1 MLSVDDACAR
11 ILALAPSLP
20 VESRFLGDAAGRILA
35 TDARAFRNLPP
46 HDNSAMDGYGVRAA
60 DIQTASESEPVL
72 LKVVGRVLPG
82 ADPAPPEA
90 IPLKPGT
97 AVRIMTGAKIP
108 EGVDAVIMRENTD
121 ESGVQS
127 TSESAHGTV
136 KIKVASPA
144 GEAIRRQGEDVR
156 DGDVILVAGTRLGPA
171 QTNLLAAA
179 GHVVV
184 DIKRRPAVAILASGD
199 ELKELGTPTGPDD
212 IVNSNA
218 HAVANA
224 VRAAGGIPQL
234 VGIASDSLDDHV
246 SRIASA
252 SFADVLLTIG
262 GVSMGT
268 HDFVRPAFEE
278 LGVELD
284 FWKVAM
290 RPGKPLAF
298 GRRGHQLVFGLPG
311 NPVSTLV
318 GFELF
323 VRPAI
328 AKMLGQSNVV
338 KQTLK
343 AKLAAGGMKKRVGF
357 RFFARA
363 SVAIVEGR
371 LEARLAG
378 KQGSGQ
384 TSGMAHANALVV
396 IPEDAEAVEAG
407 QEVDVLLLDDR
418 ALFGPPA

>member
-1 MLSVDDACAR
+1 MLSVDDARAR

-20 VESRFLGDAAGRILA
+20 VESRFLGDATGRILA
-35 TDARAFRNLPP
+35 TDAKAFRNLPP
-46 HDNSAMDGYGVRAA
+46 HDNSAMDGYGVRAE
-60 DIQTASESEPVL
+60 DIASASDTAPVA

-82 ADPAPPEA
+82 ADPAPPDSV
-90 IPLKPGT
+90 PLQAGT

-108 EGVDAVIMRENTD
+108 AGVDAVIMRENTD
-121 ESGVQS
+121 EAEV
-127 TSESAHGTV
+127 ESNDETAFGTV

-144 GEAIRRQGEDVR
+144 GEAIRRQGEDVKN
-156 DGDVILVAGTRLGPA
+156 GEVILAAGSRLGPA

-184 DIKRRPAVAILASGD
+184 DIKRRPTVAILASGD
-199 ELKELGTPTGPDD
+199 ELRELGTPTGPDD

-234 VGIASDSLDDHV
+234 VGIAGDSLDDHV
-246 SRIASA
+246 SRIDSA

-268 HDFVRPAFEE
+268 HDFVRPAFEQ

-298 GRRGHQLVFGLPG
+298 GRRGHQIVFGLPG

-328 AKMLGQSNVV
+328 AKMLGQKNVV

-343 AKLAAGGMKKRVGF
+343 AKLANGAMKKRVGF

-363 SVAIVEGR
+363 QVAVVDGR
-371 LEARLAG
+371 FEATLAG

-396 IPEDAEAVEAG
+396 IPEEASEVVEG
-407 QEVDVLLLDDR
+407 QDVDVLLLDGR
-418 ALFGPPA
+418 ALFAPGT

>member
-1 MLSVDDACAR
+1 MLSVDDARAR
-11 ILALAPSLP
+11 ILSNTPDLP
-20 VESRFLGDAAGRILA
+20 QESRFLGDAAGRILA
-35 TDARAFRNLPP
+35 ADAISFRHLPP

-60 DIQTASESEPVL
+60 DLEGATEQNPIA

-82 ADPAPPEA
+82 GELPATGL
-90 IPLKPGT
+90 PLQEGT

-108 EGVDAVIMRENTD
+108 PGVDAVVMRENTD
-121 ESGVQS
+121 ETAVES
-127 TSESAHGTV
+127 TAETESGTV
-136 KIKVASPA
+136 RIRVAAPK
-144 GEAIRRQGEDVR
+144 GEAIRRQGEDVTE
-156 DGDVILVAGTRLGPA
+156 GAVILRAGTALGPA

-184 DIKRRPAVAILASGD
+184 TVKRRPTVAILASGD
-199 ELKELGTPTGPDD
+199 ELRELGTPAGPDD
-212 IVNSNA
+212 IINSNA
-218 HAVANA
+218 HSIANA

-234 VGIASDSLDDHV
+234 VGIAKDSLEDHV
-246 SRIASA
+246 SRIGRAA
-252 SFADVLLTIG
+252 FADILLTIG

-268 HDFVRPAFEE
+268 HDFVRPAFEA
-278 LGVELD
+278 LGVDLD
-284 FWKVAM
+284 FWKVKM

-298 GRRGHQLVFGLPG
+298 GRRANQLVFGLPG

-328 AKMLGQSNVV
+328 ATMLGQENVI

-343 AKLAAGGMKKRVGF
+343 ATVASGRMKKREGF

-363 SVAIVEGR
+363 TVHVEDG
-371 LEARLAG
+371 ALAVTLAD

-396 IPEDAEAVEAG
+396 IPEEKTQVGEGDV
-407 QEVDVLLLDDR
+407 VDVLLLDDR
-418 ALFGPPA
+418 ALFQPV